1 MLDRHKFAIKNND
14 EQNWLSDNINLLTE
28 EERKRYWS
36 TVRENLET
44 EMELH
49 KLFEIAKGRRRRG

>member
-14 EQNWLSDNINLLTE
+14 EQNWLADNINLLTE

-36 TVRENLET
+36 TVRVNLET

-49 KLFEIAKGRRRRG
+49 KMFEIAKERYGK